1 MPSDKEPVISA
12 QKMHTK
18 QVNEKDIWNEEKV
31 LGKGSGHR
39 ALVSA
44 KERAV
49 CPISLFWRHHQSLG
63 HRAGV
68 LWRVFGCE
76 ENVSVV

>member
-44 KERAV
+44 KEMAV
-49 CPISLFWRHHQSLG
+49 CPISLLASSSKSWTQGRCSVASLW
-63 HRAGV
+63 
-68 LWRVFGCE
+68 L
-76 ENVSVV
+76 